1 MRSSS
6 TLVWDIIDNDT
17 DLRAHRV
24 ARRCSPGL
32 FRKWFSGI
40 AGESDEAKV
49 SQVEAS
55 CTLTTELIYQHPN

>member
-17 DLRAHRV
+17 RL
-24 ARRCSPGL
+24 ARPQSCKARFP
-32 FRKWFSGI
+32 GI

-49 SQVEAS
+49 SQVEQAS
-55 CTLTTELIYQHPN
+55 CTLTTELIYHHPN